1 MATCKLCEQTLP
13 TISEM
18 LGVCLACIRARPGEA
33 AAFAEKAHM
42 RSRADFGLP
51 PKPPDD
57 PDGVSCTICVNQCK
71 IPENG
76 TGYCGLR
83 INQKGRLRGVSSTAG
98 KLSWYHDPLP
108 TNCVGDWVCAG
119 GTGAGYPTYAYCP
132 EAESG
137 YKNLAVFFQA
147 CSFNCLFCQNWHF
160 REETMRSSVRSH
172 EEILA
177 DVDGRTS
184 CICYFG
190 GDPSPQLPYSLK
202 VSREALD
209 QNKDRILRI
218 CWETNGSMRS
228 DLLDEIMELAIDS
241 GGCVKFDLKA
251 WDPKLHLALTGVTN
265 QRTLD
270 NFARAASWIDRRPT
284 PPPLIANSLL
294 VPGYIDEQEIG
305 AIAKFV
311 ADLNPNI
318 PYSLLAFHPQFYMSD
333 LPVTSKDLANRCYQA
348 AKDAGLSKV
357 RIGNIHLLA

>member
-1 MATCKLCEQTLP
+1 MQ
-13 TISEM
+13 S
-18 LGVCLACIRARPGEA
+18 
-33 AAFAEKAHM
+33 
-42 RSRADFGLP
+42 RSDFGLP
-51 PKPPDD
+51 PKPPND

-71 IPENG
+71 IPEDG

-83 INQKGRLRGVSSTAG
+83 INQKGRLSGVSSTTG

-108 TNCVGDWVCAG
+108 TNCVGGWVCAG

-160 REETMRSSVRSH
+160 KEETMRSSVRSQ

-209 QNKDRILRI
+209 RHKDRILRI
-218 CWETNGSMRS
+218 CWETNGSMRP

-251 WDPKLHLALTGVTN
+251 WDPNLHLALTGVTN
-265 QRTLD
+265 KRTLD
-270 NFARAASWIDRRPT
+270 NFARAAAWIDRRPT

-294 VPGYIDEQEIG
+294 VPGYIDEQEIS

-311 ADLNPNI
+311 ADLDSDI
-318 PYSLLAFHPQFYMSD
+318 PYSLLAFHPQFHMSD
-333 LPVTSKDLANRCYQA
+333 LPVTSKDLANRCYQVA
-348 AKDAGLSKV
+348 RDAGLTNI
-357 RIGNIHLLA
+357 RIGNLHLLA

>member
-1 MATCKLCEQTLP
+1 MATCKLCEQTSP

-18 LGVCLACIRARPGEA
+18 LGVCLTCIRARPGEA
-33 AAFAEKAHM
+33 AAFGEKAHM
-42 RSRADFGLP
+42 QSRADFGLP

-160 REETMRSSVRSH
+160 REETIQSSVRSH

-202 VSREALD
+202 VSRVALD
-209 QNKDRILRI
+209 QNKNRILR
-218 CWETNGSMRS
+218 
-228 DLLDEIMELAIDS
+228 MELAIDS

-265 QRTLD
+265 KRTLD

-294 VPGYIDEQEIG
+294 VPGYIDEHEIG

-333 LPVTSKDLANRCYQA
+333 LPVTSKDLANRCYQTA
-348 AKDAGLSKV
+348 RDAGLNQV
-357 RIGNIHLLA
+357 RIGNIHLLV

>member
-1 MATCKLCEQTLP
+1 MQ
-13 TISEM
+13 
-18 LGVCLACIRARPGEA
+18 
-33 AAFAEKAHM
+33 
-42 RSRADFGLP
+42 SRADFGLP

-57 PDGVSCTICVNQCK
+57 PVGVSCTICVNQCK

-83 INQKGRLRGVSSTAG
+83 INQGGRLRGVSSTKG

-119 GTGAGYPTYAYCP
+119 GTGAGFPTYAYCP

-160 REETMRSSVRSH
+160 RAQSVRVSIRSH
-172 EEILA
+172 EEIIA
-177 DVDGRTS
+177 DVDDQTS

-209 QNKDRILRI
+209 RNKNRILRI
-218 CWETNGSMRS
+218 CWETNGSMRP
-228 DLLDEIMELAIDS
+228 DLLSEIMELAIDS

-251 WDPKLHLALTGVTN
+251 WYPNLHLALTGVTN
-265 QRTLD
+265 KRTLD
-270 NFARAASWIDRRPT
+270 NFARAAALIDRRPT
-284 PPPLIANSLL
+284 PPPLIASSLL
-294 VPGYIDEQEIG
+294 VPGYIDQQEIS

-311 ADLNPNI
+311 ADLDPTI

-348 AKDAGLSKV
+348 AKDAGLNQV
-357 RIGNIHLLA
+357 RIGNIHLLV